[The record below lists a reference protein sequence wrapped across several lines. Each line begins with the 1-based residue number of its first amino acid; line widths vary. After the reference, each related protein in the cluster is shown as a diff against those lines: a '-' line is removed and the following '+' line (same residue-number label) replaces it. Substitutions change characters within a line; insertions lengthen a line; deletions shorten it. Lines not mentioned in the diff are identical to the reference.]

1 MDSPLWL
8 VPTALLAGL
17 LLLHLYPLTTG
28 RPLPNWRW
36 MRPRRWAWPPRH
48 VRLAALG
55 IILVVLGVALV
66 FLPAQPDSTIG
77 AAKLVVGVVVV
88 MLGSVLANVAHAHA

>member
-1 MDSPLWL
+1 M
-8 VPTALLAGL
+8 
-17 LLLHLYPLTTG
+17 
-28 RPLPNWRW
+28 
-36 MRPRRWAWPPRH
+36 
-48 VRLAALG
+48 
-55 IILVVLGVALV
+55 VVLGVALV